1 MRTNTE
7 THFANTPTLSIG
19 RSKFDRPFDL
29 KTSFNVGELVPIF
42 CDQVI
47 PGDSIKMKMSEVV
60 RMMTPMVPV
69 MDNLVAD
76 VFFFYVPWRL
86 IWDHTKQFVGEN
98 DTAPWAQNV
107 EYEIPQI
114 QAPEA
119 GWDVKSL
126 AVYLG
131 EPAKVG
137 RLKTSALKFRA
148 YCEIYNQWFRSE
160 VTTAPVYIHRD
171 DALTQGINASQIAS
185 DDQTIYAEKGPK
197 LLKACKVFDYFTG
210 ALISPQKGDAVQI
223 PMGFAPVMFS
233 TDNTAPV
240 IGGIQTNPEP
250 VQTGYDYNIAGIK
263 TNANDGTTYRPMQ
276 GARDLGITETDGS
289 YTEHNQILAKSTDYY
304 LWTDLTNVTGAT
316 ITALR
321 QAFAI
326 QKFYERAG
334 LCGSRYGEVIRGHF
348 SVTNPDYRNMIPE
361 YLGGFRTPIS
371 MNQSVQTSA
380 TDNNS
385 PLGNTGAYSVTVDR
399 NGDVFSKS
407 FTEWGIIMGLCTV
420 RVQSRTYQQGQNR
433 EWRKKKWTDFYWP
446 EFANLSNQPIYF
458 SELEAKNSEAHNN
471 RIFGYQEAWAE
482 MRYAP
487 NMVTGELRSDYEQPL
502 DMWHYAD
509 WFDLT
514 DPIFISKEFIEEP
527 ENNVKRTLAVQNHD
541 MLFGDFYFAPTWT
554 RPMPTYSIPGLIDHH

>member
-29 KTSFNVGELVPIF
+29 KTSFNVGDIVPIF
-42 CDQVI
+42 CDQVV
-47 PGDSIKMKMSEVV
+47 PGDSIKMRMSEVI

-86 IWDHTKQFVGEN
+86 VWDHTKQFVGEN
-98 DTAPWAQNV
+98 DTSPWAQNV

-114 QAPEA
+114 EAPA
-119 GWDVKSL
+119 SGWDVKSL

-137 RLKTSALKFRA
+137 RLKSSALKFRA

-160 VTTAPVYIHRD
+160 VTTAPVYIHKD
-171 DALTQGINASQIAS
+171 DALTHGMTQQAVIDAGG
-185 DDQTIYAEKGPK
+185 DQTLYAECGAN
-197 LLKACKVFDYFTG
+197 LLKACKTFDYFTG
-210 ALISPQKGDAVQI
+210 ALPTPQKGDAVSI
-223 PMGFAPVMFS
+223 PMGYAPVFFS
-233 TDNTAPV
+233 EDVAAYNTGGVDTHVAPV
-240 IGGIQTNPEP
+240 T
-250 VQTGYDYNIAGIK
+250 TGADYNLAEF
-263 TNANDGTTYRPMQ
+263 TTGTTAGKINYMK
-276 GARDLGITETDGS
+276 DLNVTIDGISETVLGTNLPAS
-289 YTEHNQILAKSTDYY
+289 KEYN
-304 LWTDLTNVTGAT
+304 LWTDLRNVSGAT

-361 YLGGFRTPIS
+361 YLGGFRTPIT

-380 TDNNS
+380 TNEVS
-385 PLGNTGAYSVTVDR
+385 PLGNTGAYSVTVDK
-399 NGDVFSKS
+399 NGDLFSKS
-407 FTEWGIIMGLCTV
+407 FTEWGIVMGLVTV

-433 EWRKKKWTDFYWP
+433 EWRKKKWSDFYWP

-458 SELEAKNSEAHNN
+458 SELEASDSEANN
-471 RIFGYQEAWAE
+471 DRVFGYQEAWAE

-487 NMVTGELRSDYEQPL
+487 NMVTGELRSDYEQSL
-502 DMWHYAD
+502 DIWHYAD
-509 WFDLT
+509 WFDLHN
-514 DPIFISKEFIEEP
+514 PIFINKDFVEEP
-527 ENNVKRTLAVQNHD
+527 TANVKRTLAVQNHD
-541 MLFGDFYFAPTWT
+541 MLFADFYFNPTWT